1 MRNQITL
8 QAILNCSKAAVQSHS
23 FFFYKYYYTTTS
35 KNYNHEAPKNLK
47 VTKSKYK
54 YNKLKNLKG

>member
-35 KNYNHEAPKNLK
+35 KNYNHEAPKKILAAPGNNQK
-47 VTKSKYK
+47 M
-54 YNKLKNLKG
+54 